1 MLRFSLLFGVRSLPG
16 PRAHG
21 AYDIVGLRDLAS
33 AEKLATAHP
42 LPLQRLPP
50 LCEHADMQP
59 SIDIWGHWKP
69 LGKRFT
75 RCFNDH
81 RSSQALEI
89 TLQRLLRFDQ
99 CQLEAFRSQVLL

>member
-81 RSSQALEI
+81 RSSQRW
-89 TLQRLLRFDQ
+89 RLHY
-99 CQLEAFRSQVLL
+99 SGY